1 MNKDFKINEGPGSR
15 PNGLDLELVPGVV
28 IDGAIPPTLVAELA
42 ALAGSGSASGRT
54 GINNHVQNV
63 FEGWTGT
70 GWTPAYFERVAAA
83 QHAAV
88 EAWTAL
94 ARQLVARVAGVHTV
108 EPARSRDGHAFTS
121 AVVRETMNGIDWH
134 FDAARLEYPD
144 SELDLGRDSQ
154 QWSVIT
160 YLNTPKNGELEVAA
174 WKPADAGAHPKESY
188 PLDEGLF
195 SSVERVRVQPVTGRT
210 VIMSS
215 EYAHRVHST
224 PTPRRFVTMFVAVS
238 ADGRAISFG

>member
-1 MNKDFKINEGPGSR
+1 MSDFKIDKGSWSR
-15 PNGLDLELVPGVV
+15 NGRDLELVPGVV
-28 IDGAIPPTLVAELA
+28 VDGAIPPTLVAELA
-42 ALAGSGSASGRT
+42 ALAGSGSGSGRT
-54 GINNHVQNV
+54 GINNHVENV

-70 GWTPAYFERVAAA
+70 GWSPAYFNRVAAA

-88 EAWTAL
+88 EAWTAR
-94 ARQLVARVAGVHTV
+94 ARHQVAGVVGVRTV
-108 EPARSRDGHAFTS
+108 EPARSRDGHVFTP

-134 FDAARLEYPD
+134 FDAAHLEYPGT
-144 SELDLGRDSQ
+144 ELDLGPDSQ
-154 QWSVIT
+154 HWSVIT
-160 YLNTPKNGELEVAA
+160 YLNAPRGGELEVAA

-195 SSVERVRVQPVTGRT
+195 ASVERTRVQPIAGRT
-210 VIMSS
+210 AIMSS
-215 EYAHRVHST
+215 EYAHRVHPT